1 MIQLVKDLEEAS
13 HPKPKPSLASQGP
26 EDENERLRGFV
37 FTGFPRTHQQARALH
52 NIIEDQVKFNYTL
65 IVLYFKMTDDQKIL
79 QRAPKYRREPSPI
92 SPKDELFSGR
102 TCPLTAEK
110 LASHRKQMDSI
121 VNFYQAE
128 SYQQEQILYEIDA
141 DKKAHEIHEQVS
153 KALLSK
159 GLVLDQLDAEKMH
172 LWDLNND

>member
-1 MIQLVKDLEEAS
+1 M
-13 HPKPKPSLASQGP
+13 
-26 EDENERLRGFV
+26 
-37 FTGFPRTHQQARALH
+37 AL
-52 NIIEDQVKFNYTL
+52 IEKSRRSKIKT
-65 IVLYFKMTDDQKIL
+65 FK
-79 QRAPKYRREPSPI
+79 S
-92 SPKDELFSGR
+92 
-102 TCPLTAEK
+102 K
-110 LASHRKQMDSI
+110 LDSI

-159 GLVLDQLDAEKMH
+159 GLILDQLDAEKMH